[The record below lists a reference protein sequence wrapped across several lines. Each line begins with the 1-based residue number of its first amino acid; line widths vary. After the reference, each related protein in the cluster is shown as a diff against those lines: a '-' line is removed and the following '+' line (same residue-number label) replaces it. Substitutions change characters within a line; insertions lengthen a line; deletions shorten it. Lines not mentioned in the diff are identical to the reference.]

1 MLLLSLLLVIS
12 HPSSVIVPQQDDVD
26 RARRLIDERKAAEAL
41 EILRPLTAPDSKNAP
56 AFLALGEALRQLRKF
71 GEALAA
77 YRRAEELNPDSTP
90 AAAGQAMMHARLRQF
105 PDSEAKYRRVLE
117 KDPASLEARVGLAWV
132 LSLQRKLDDALA
144 EVQKAL
150 ATAPD
155 HADSLVRLGWIRLWR
170 HERDPAAAAFE
181 RVLAR
186 RPGDVEA
193 ALGLAA
199 VELARGRTYK
209 AGELLEALA
218 RLHPDNV
225 DVLMAL
231 ARVQARRGMTHSSSQ
246 TAKRVVELER
256 NHVEALLLQGELAIR
271 DGRFTDGEAFYRRAM
286 ALEPEDMGARTGL
299 ATALRRQGR
308 REEAK
313 AVYRSVLEKD
323 PDHVNARIGLGWEM
337 TWEGEYEAGASE
349 FDRVLARDPRNT
361 DALAGLARVR
371 HLQGRWSESQ
381 ELYERALAT
390 DPWDDASL
398 EGHAMVRRARESRV
412 RLSFL
417 HAEEFERD
425 QQVELDTLQLVTNVL
440 TATWRKRL
448 SPETAFDVE
457 ARWAL
462 TREHNRV
469 SSDDNYDIDHL
480 ALIAGARHR
489 LADHW
494 TIAGRVGFG
503 EFENH
508 DSRGTWRFPS
518 DETFVE
524 ATASVSYDWSDHALS
539 LAWSRS
545 PLVIKDFPSFD
556 LDVLTLSGAVLR
568 YESAWWKDGLTPE
581 WHENQVEA
589 TVGTT
594 SYSDDNSRFG
604 FDATF
609 RHRWHYDSGW
619 RMGPLLRLRYAGFDD
634 DVAFYY
640 SFDRQTRLT
649 AGLQVEYERPGAW
662 SLAARYQAT
671 HTVTEE
677 RVNPGSHLFDP
688 TLPIDTREAT
698 VTVDGHAIDARV
710 TWIGS
715 DSLKAGADGV
725 YSWDNDH
732 YITWAVGLYVEVGF

>member
-1 MLLLSLLLVIS
+1 VTPSLAIAIAALLVL
-12 HPSSVIVPQQDDVD
+12 PPQDELD
-26 RARRLIDERKAAEAL
+26 RARRLIDERKAAEAV
-41 EILRPLTAPDSKNAP
+41 EILRPLTAPDSKNGP
-56 AFLALGEALRQLRKF
+56 AFLALGDALRQLRKF

-117 KDPASLEARVGLAWV
+117 KDPASVEARVGLAWV
-132 LSLQRKLDDALA
+132 LSLQRKLDEALA
-144 EVQKAL
+144 EVEKAL
-150 ATAPD
+150 ALKPD
-155 HADSLVRLGWIRLWR
+155 HTDARIRLGWIRLWR
-170 HERDPAAAAFE
+170 HERDAAVAAFE
-181 RVLAR
+181 QVLSKH
-186 RPGDVEA
+186 PGDVEA

-199 VELARGRTYK
+199 AELAQGRSYK
-209 AGELLEALA
+209 AGELLEALG
-218 RLHPDNV
+218 RLHPENV

-231 ARVQARRGMTHSSSQ
+231 ARAQARRGMTYSSGQ

-271 DGRFTDGEAFYRRAM
+271 DGRFTEGEAFYRRALE
-286 ALEPEDMGARTGL
+286 LEPEDIGARTGI

-323 PDHVNARIGLGWEM
+323 PDHANARIGLGWEL
-337 TWEGEYEAGASE
+337 TWEGDYEAASAE
-349 FDRVLARDPRNT
+349 FDRVLARDPKNT

-390 DPWDDASL
+390 DPWDDAAL
-398 EGHAMVRRARESRV
+398 EGHAVVRRARESRV

-425 QQVELDTLQLVTNVL
+425 QELELDTLQLVTNVL

-448 SPETAFDVE
+448 SPDTAIDVE
-457 ARWAL
+457 ARLAL
-462 TREHNRV
+462 TREFNRV
-469 SSDDNYDIDHL
+469 TSDDNYDINHL
-480 ALIAGARHR
+480 ALLVGARHR

-494 TIAGRVGFG
+494 TVAGKIGFG

-518 DETFVE
+518 GESFVE
-524 ATASVSYDWSDHALS
+524 GSTSVSYDWSDHALS
-539 LAWSRS
+539 LSWSRS
-545 PLVIKDFPSFD
+545 PLVIKDFPSTD
-556 LDVLTLSGAVLR
+556 LDVLSLSGFALH

-589 TVGTT
+589 TLGRT
-594 SYSDDNSRFG
+594 SYSDDNSKIG
-604 FDATF
+604 LDATF
-609 RHRWHYDSGW
+609 RHRWLYDSGW
-619 RMGPLLRLRYAGFDD
+619 RLGPLVRFRYADFDE

-649 AGLQVEYERPGAW
+649 AGLQVEYEPPGAW
-662 SLAARYQAT
+662 SFFARYQGT
-671 HTVTEE
+671 HTVTKE

-698 VTVDGHAIDARV
+698 VTVDGSAIDARV
-710 TWIGS
+710 TWLAS

-732 YITWAVGLYVEVGF
+732 YITWAIGLYVEVGF